1 MSRVLFLLP
10 SIAAGGA
17 ERVVSIISSQL
28 VNQGC
33 SVDIAVFNDSM
44 CAYEISKAV
53 QVKRVGRFGASNGKL
68 AKIDR
73 LFDLIRYMRK
83 NKGAVI
89 VPFHPVCLKYAIT
102 AARFADVQVI
112 ACERNDPYHLY
123 ETDNLAADIRKLYAA
138 AAHCVFQTQEAR
150 EFYSNLPDSKCT
162 IIPNPVTEP
171 QHTWCGTVKAGRIIS
186 VCRLTAQKNLKMA
199 IDAFAYV
206 LKVVGRPISFDIFG
220 QGECREELEK
230 YAEAA
235 GVAEWV
241 HFRGV
246 TKEVQKELAAASVF
260 ISSSDYEGISNSM
273 LEAMAIGMPVVCTDC
288 PIGGARETI
297 TENVDGLLVP
307 VGDSKAMAEAIIR
320 ILQDEAYAQNLGRA
334 AHEIVDRNSLEMIAR
349 RWRIVFEEMAQN
361 G

>member
-1 MSRVLFLLP
+1 MSKVLFMLP

-17 ERVVSIISSQL
+17 ERVVSVISGWL
-28 VNQGC
+28 ANNGC
-33 SVDIAVFNDSM
+33 LVDIAVFNDTVR
-44 CAYEISKAV
+44 AYKIDGKV
-53 QVKRVGRFGASNGKL
+53 RVKLIGRFGPTTGKL

-73 LFDLIRYMRK
+73 MLSLIRYMKK

-89 VPFHPVCLKYAIT
+89 VPFHPLCLKYAIS
-102 AARFADVQVI
+102 AARFADVKVV

-123 ETDNLAADIRKLYAA
+123 DTKDSMAYIRKLYAE

-171 QHTWCGTVKAGRIIS
+171 QQAWCGSVEEGRIIS
-186 VCRLTAQKNLKMA
+186 ICRLTMQKNLKMA
-199 IDAFAYV
+199 IDALVYV
-206 LKVVGRPISFDIFG
+206 QKAMDRQISYDIFG
-220 QGECREELEK
+220 QGECLAELEK
-230 YAEAA
+230 YVEAA
-235 GVAEWV
+235 GVAEKV

-246 TKEVQKELAAASVF
+246 TKEVQKELASASVF

-297 TENVDGLLVP
+297 TSEVDGLLVS
-307 VGDSKAMAEAIIR
+307 VGDSKAMADAIIR
-320 ILQDEAYAQNLGRA
+320 VLQDEAYAKKIGRA
-334 AHEIVDRNSLEMIAR
+334 AHEIVHRNSLAMIAQ
-349 RWRIVFEEMAQN
+349 RWSIVFEEVAKN